1 MGLVQDRGPWI
12 DARGGVC
19 THAAAAAACEGVR
32 PLGRPSRGGVAGA
45 WQEAK
50 GQAGDLAVGPRRG
63 SGSCWVVGFR
73 LVGNLVIN
81 ITRLSKL

>member
-1 MGLVQDRGPWI
+1 M
-12 DARGGVC
+12 
-19 THAAAAAACEGVR
+19 HACMLLLHACEGVR
-32 PLGRPSRGGVAGA
+32 PLGRPSRGGVAGPGEGR
-45 WQEAK
+45 EAM
-50 GQAGDLAVGPRRG
+50 GRAGDLAVGPRLG